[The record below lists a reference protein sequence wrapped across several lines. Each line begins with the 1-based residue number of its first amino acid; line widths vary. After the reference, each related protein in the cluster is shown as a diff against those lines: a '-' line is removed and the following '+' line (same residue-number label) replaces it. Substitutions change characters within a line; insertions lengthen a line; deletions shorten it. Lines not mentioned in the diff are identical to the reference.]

1 MDPKTAPPTAAPMID
16 PGDGAVTIK
25 VGIVD
30 EFDEGDRLALIVVM
44 FGLELSPGVVG
55 DEFAIV

>member
-30 EFDEGDRLALIVVM
+30 EFDEGDRLVVM